1 MQQLTAPLI
10 DVPVGSR
17 PWHGDWESAAQQSD
31 GALSVQ
37 ASVGAATA
45 RRLAQTVNSDAHRR
59 IKDSYS
65 TIHTTAIFH
74 IIWFTA
80 AHAPLRSRAARQVT
94 DRGDAEDAIDRLN
107 NDVWNVDQSGS
118 ARTAARRP
126 TAYGAH

>member
-1 MQQLTAPLI
+1 VQQLTAPLI

-74 IIWFTA
+74 IIGS
-80 AHAPLRSRAARQVT
+80 LRLMRHCDRAL
-94 DRGDAEDAIDRLN
+94 RGKLQIVATQRT
-107 NDVWNVDQSGS
+107 QSL
-118 ARTAARRP
+118 A
-126 TAYGAH
+126 